1 MCVYLTIINWNK
13 WELEGTEGFEVGRRY
28 GGNDIETILMHG
40 FFNKYYKNHI
50 HIQKYEQN
58 PT

>member
-40 FFNKYYKNHI
+40 FFNKYYKKSHTYTKI
-50 HIQKYEQN
+50 
-58 PT
+58 